1 MSEPAAGPFSNQY
14 IIVRDTVP
22 KDKKKSRKVDFQNE
36 IVDGNSSIFARYN
49 AETLNQLDPDVFLRH
64 SEIADTY
71 HIRLDFLRDFWNCL
85 RLLSKEDH
93 CDYIEELEKDSS
105 RLNIAKLAHRNF
117 HQACWQQ
124 SDMKDIAYDL

>member
-1 MSEPAAGPFSNQY
+1 VSESASGPFSNQY

-36 IVDGNSSIFARYN
+36 IVDGNSSILARYN

-71 HIRLDFLRDFWNCL
+71 HIRLDFLRDF
-85 RLLSKEDH
+85 
-93 CDYIEELEKDSS
+93 
-105 RLNIAKLAHRNF
+105 
-117 HQACWQQ
+117 
-124 SDMKDIAYDL
+124 